1 MPNPPEASTDSS
13 PRNDGAQ
20 ALSFQPTGL
29 IANAHLQSIL
39 TSSPWRKRRVHK
51 RSRAYRENAE
61 RRVISTPE
69 GVHLLGYHNRPAN
82 PNGALVVLL
91 HGWEG
96 SVDSN
101 YLLDTAL
108 ALDAAGFETF
118 RLNFRD
124 HGDSHHLNPGLFH
137 SCLLE
142 EVVQAVGQVAG
153 EHRSRG
159 DNPSGPASRSIAS
172 SPVFLT
178 GFSLGG
184 NFALRVARNAPAA
197 GYGLDRVVAV
207 SPVIR
212 PKNVLA
218 ALAAG
223 FPIYEQYFVRKW
235 RRSLKRKQRLYPERY
250 NLDGWFRLRNL
261 ADQTRHLVDDYTE
274 FADLD
279 AYLEGY
285 SIAGDYLEGLE
296 IPSLIIT
303 AADDPIIPISDFE
316 LLPRPEA
323 LELEIWP
330 HGGHCGFLANWRLE
344 SWIEQRIVS
353 ELCQH
358 LTPA

>member
-1 MPNPPEASTDSS
+1 M
-13 PRNDGAQ
+13 
-20 ALSFQPTGL
+20 
-29 IANAHLQSIL
+29 ANRHLQSIL
-39 TSSPWRKRRVHK
+39 TSSPWRKRRVQK
-51 RSRAYRENAE
+51 RSRAYRETAE
-61 RRVISTPE
+61 RRVISTPQ
-69 GVHLLGYHNRPAN
+69 GVHLLGYHNRPRR
-82 PNGALVVLL
+82 PNGALVILL

-96 SVDSN
+96 SADSN

-124 HGDSHHLNPGLFH
+124 HGDSHHLNPELFH
-137 SCLLE
+137 SCRLE
-142 EVVQAVGQVAG
+142 EVVQAVGQVTA
-153 EHRSRG
+153 EHRANG
-159 DNPSGPASRSIAS
+159 DTVGGS
-172 SPVFLT
+172 VFLA

-197 GYGLDRVVAV
+197 GYRLDRVVAV

-212 PKNVLA
+212 PKNVLV

-250 NLDGWFRLRNL
+250 NLGGWFRHRNL
-261 ADQTRHLVDDYTE
+261 ADQTRQLVDDYTE
-274 FADLD
+274 FPDMD

-303 AADDPIIPISDFE
+303 AADDPIIPISDFDT
-316 LLPRPEA
+316 LSRPEA

>member
-1 MPNPPEASTDSS
+1 MPKPPEASVDAGECVKQSK
-13 PRNDGAQ
+13 
-20 ALSFQPTGL
+20 ALPFQPSGL

-51 RSRAYRENAE
+51 RSTAYREGAE
-61 RRVISTPE
+61 RRVISTPQ
-69 GVHLLGYHNRPAN
+69 GVHLLGYHKRAEN
-82 PNGALVVLL
+82 PNGALVILL

-96 SVDSN
+96 SADSN
-101 YLLDTAL
+101 YLLDSAL
-108 ALDAAGFETF
+108 ALDAAGFDTF

-124 HGDSHHLNPGLFH
+124 HGDSHHLNPDLFH
-137 SCLLE
+137 SCRLE
-142 EVVQAVGQVAG
+142 EVVQAVGQMTA
-153 EHRSRG
+153 EHRSERG
-159 DNPSGPASRSIAS
+159 A
-172 SPVFLT
+172 VFLA

-197 GYGLDRVVAV
+197 GYRLDRVVAV

-218 ALAAG
+218 ALADG
-223 FPIYEQYFVRKW
+223 LPIYEQYFVRKW

-250 NLDGWFRLRNL
+250 NLEGWFRHRNL

-274 FADLD
+274 FPDLE

-303 AADDPIIPISDFE
+303 AADDPIIPIADFE
-316 LLPRPEA
+316 SLARPET

-344 SWIEQRIVS
+344 SWIEKRIVS

>member
-1 MPNPPEASTDSS
+1 MHRSAENSS
-13 PRNDGAQ
+13 NLEPAPF
-20 ALSFQPTGL
+20 APTGL
-29 IANAHLQSIL
+29 MANAHLQSVL
-39 TSSPWRKRRVHK
+39 TSSPWRKRRVQK

-61 RRVISTPE
+61 RQLVTTPH
-69 GVHLLGYHNRPAN
+69 GVNLLGYRSGAST
-82 PNGALVVLL
+82 PNGALAILL

-108 ALDAAGFETF
+108 ALDAAGFDTF

-137 SCLLE
+137 SCRLE
-142 EVVQAVGQVAG
+142 EVLEAVGQVATAHQG
-153 EHRSRG
+153 G
-159 DNPSGPASRSIAS
+159 
-172 SPVFLT
+172 PVFLA

-184 NFALRVARNAPAA
+184 NFALRIARNAPAA
-197 GYGLDRVVAV
+197 GYRLDRVIAV

-218 ALAAG
+218 ALADG

-235 RRSLKRKQRLYPERY
+235 RRSLTRKQRLYPERY
-250 NLDGWFRLRNL
+250 NLDAWFKHRNL
-261 ADQTRHLVDDYTE
+261 ADQTSHLVADYTE
-274 FADLD
+274 FPNLD

-285 SIAGDYLEGLE
+285 SIAGDYLDGLE
-296 IPSLIIT
+296 IPSLVIT
-303 AADDPIIPISDFE
+303 AADDPIIPISDFQA
-316 LLPRPEA
+316 LPRPEA
-323 LELEIWP
+323 LALEIWP

-353 ELCQH
+353 DLCQH

>member
-1 MPNPPEASTDSS
+1 MPRSADMSSQPETTPFAPS
-13 PRNDGAQ
+13 
-20 ALSFQPTGL
+20 GL
-29 IANAHLQSIL
+29 MANAHLQSIL
-39 TSSPWRKRRVHK
+39 TSSPWRKRRVQK
-51 RSRAYRENAE
+51 RSKAYRENAE
-61 RRVISTPE
+61 RRVITTPH
-69 GVHLLGYHNRPAN
+69 GVNLLGYASRAGK
-82 PNGALVVLL
+82 PNGALAILL

-108 ALDAAGFETF
+108 ALDAAGFDTF

-137 SCLLE
+137 SCRLE
-142 EVVQAVGQVAG
+142 EVLEAVGQVATAHQG
-153 EHRSRG
+153 G
-159 DNPSGPASRSIAS
+159 
-172 SPVFLT
+172 PVFLA

-197 GYGLDRVVAV
+197 GYRLDRVIAV

-218 ALAAG
+218 ALADG
-223 FPIYEQYFVRKW
+223 FPVYEQYFVRKW
-235 RRSLKRKQRLYPERY
+235 RRSLMRKQRLYPERY
-250 NLDGWFRLRNL
+250 NLDAWFRHRNL
-261 ADQTRHLVDDYTE
+261 ADQTGHLVADYTE
-274 FADLD
+274 FPDLD

-285 SIAGDYLEGLE
+285 SIAGDYLAGLE
-296 IPSLIIT
+296 IPSLVIT
-303 AADDPIIPISDFE
+303 AADDPIIPISDFQA
-316 LLPRPEA
+316 LPRPEA
-323 LELEIWP
+323 LALEIWP

-353 ELCQH
+353 DLCQH

>member
-1 MPNPPEASTDSS
+1 MPRSAERSAKRSAERSAEPQPSPANQAPPF
-13 PRNDGAQ
+13 R
-20 ALSFQPTGL
+20 PTGL
-29 IANAHLQSIL
+29 MANAHLQSIL
-39 TSSPWRKRRVHK
+39 TSSPWRKRRVQK

-61 RRVISTPE
+61 RRVISTPQ
-69 GVHLLGYHNRPAN
+69 GVHLLGYHSRPAT
-82 PNGALVVLL
+82 PNGGLAILL

-96 SVDSN
+96 SADSN

-142 EVVQAVGQVAG
+142 EVVQAVGQVTA
-153 EHRSRG
+153 EHRAG
-159 DNPSGPASRSIAS
+159 GG
-172 SPVFLT
+172 PVFLT

-184 NFALRVARNAPAA
+184 NFALRVARHAPAA
-197 GYGLDRVVAV
+197 GYRLDRVVAV

-218 ALAAG
+218 ALANG

-250 NLDGWFRLRNL
+250 NLDGWFRHRNL
-261 ADQTRHLVDDYTE
+261 ADQTSHLVDDYTE
-274 FADLD
+274 FRDID

-296 IPSLIIT
+296 IPSLVIT

-316 LLPRPEA
+316 ALPRPDA

>member
-1 MPNPPEASTDSS
+1 MPRSAEMSSKPASSR
-13 PRNDGAQ
+13 PGPAPF
-20 ALSFQPTGL
+20 APTGL
-29 IANAHLQSIL
+29 MANAHLQSIL
-39 TSSPWRKRRVHK
+39 TSSPWRKRSVQK
-51 RSRAYRENAE
+51 RSQTYRENAE
-61 RRVISTPE
+61 RQVISTPH
-69 GVHLLGYHNRPAN
+69 GVNLLGYASRADQ
-82 PNGALVVLL
+82 PNGALVILL

-108 ALDAAGFETF
+108 ALDAAGFDTF

-137 SCLLE
+137 SCRLE
-142 EVVQAVGQVAG
+142 EVVEAVGQVAT
-153 EHRSRG
+153 EHQNG
-159 DNPSGPASRSIAS
+159 
-172 SPVFLT
+172 PVFLA

-197 GYGLDRVVAV
+197 GYRLDRVVAV

-218 ALAAG
+218 ALADG

-250 NLDGWFRLRNL
+250 NLDAWFKHRNL
-261 ADQTRHLVDDYTE
+261 ADQTSHLVADYTE
-274 FADLD
+274 FPNLD

-285 SIAGDYLEGLE
+285 SIAGDYLAGLE
-296 IPSLIIT
+296 IPSLVIT

-316 LLPRPEA
+316 ALSRPEA

-353 ELCQH
+353 DLCQH

>member
-1 MPNPPEASTDSS
+1 MPEHDEKPRSVRTPTSS
-13 PRNDGAQ
+13 ETTQFSP
-20 ALSFQPTGL
+20 SGL
-29 IANAHLQSIL
+29 IANAHMQSIL
-39 TSSPWRKRRVHK
+39 TSSPWRKRRVQK
-51 RSRAYRENAE
+51 RSRTYRENAE
-61 RRVISTPE
+61 RRVIRTPQ
-69 GVHLLGYHNRPAN
+69 GVKLLGYHSRPAR
-82 PNGALVVLL
+82 PNGALAILL

-124 HGDSHHLNPGLFH
+124 HGDSHHLNPELFH
-137 SCLLE
+137 SCRLE
-142 EVVQAVGQVAG
+142 EVVQAVDIVTG
-153 EHRSRG
+153 EHR
-159 DNPSGPASRSIAS
+159 DENPDG
-172 SPVFLT
+172 PVFLT

-184 NFALRVARNAPAA
+184 NFALRVARSAPAA
-197 GYGLDRVVAV
+197 GFSLDRVIAV

-218 ALAAG
+218 ALADG
-223 FPIYEQYFVRKW
+223 FAIYEQYFVRKW
-235 RRSLKRKQRLYPERY
+235 RRSLKRKQRLYPELY
-250 NLDGWFRLRNL
+250 NLAGWFRHRNL
-261 ADQTRHLVDDYTE
+261 AEQTSHLVADYTE
-274 FADLD
+274 FPDLD

-316 LLPRPEA
+316 ALARPEA

>member
-1 MPNPPEASTDSS
+1 MPEHAEHPDQAPASDPRAAGACAKPAPPFRPS
-13 PRNDGAQ
+13 
-20 ALSFQPTGL
+20 GL
-29 IANAHLQSIL
+29 MANAHLQSIL
-39 TSSPWRKRRVHK
+39 TSSPWRKRRVLE

-61 RRVISTPE
+61 RRVISTPQ
-69 GVHLLGYHNRPAN
+69 GVHLLGYHNRPRRA
-82 PNGALVVLL
+82 NGALAILL

-96 SVDSN
+96 SSDSN

-137 SCLLE
+137 SCRLD
-142 EVVQAVGQVAG
+142 EVVQAVGVVAA
-153 EHRSRG
+153 EHRAG
-159 DNPSGPASRSIAS
+159 DDAAGG
-172 SPVFLT
+172 PVFLV

-197 GYGLDRVVAV
+197 GYALERVVAV

-218 ALAAG
+218 ALAGG

-250 NLDGWFRLRNL
+250 NLDGWFRHRRL

-274 FADLD
+274 FPDMD

-296 IPSLIIT
+296 VPSLVVT
-303 AADDPIIPISDFE
+303 AADDPIIPISDFQA
-316 LLPRPEA
+316 LPRPAA